1 MVFFNPISENFYSKL
16 IDCNHFDNL
25 IDICVEHIN
34 KFSSIIK
41 GIHGSRSCS
50 LEICQVNLICEHVE
64 KYLKE
69 NVRSSKR
76 LVKKELILIFEKY
89 PVGFGDCIS
98 LIKKIYFL
106 MLPPRSDSKE

>member
-50 LEICQVNLICEHVE
+50 LEIC
-64 KYLKE
+64 
-69 NVRSSKR
+69 
-76 LVKKELILIFEKY
+76 
-89 PVGFGDCIS
+89 
-98 LIKKIYFL
+98 
-106 MLPPRSDSKE
+106 